1 MSTDP
6 LLGKQIDAFTVHERI
21 GQGGMASVYRAYQPS
36 VNRSVALKIIT
47 LDPALGDRDEFRA
60 RFALEAQMIAA
71 LEHIHVLPIYDYG
84 IVNNEIAYIAMR
96 LLRGGSLADR
106 LTDGPLKIE
115 TAADIFTQFA
125 RGLDYAHSKGV
136 IHRDL
141 KPSNILFDD
150 EGNAYLTDFGLA
162 KMIENSANL
171 TKSDNIVGTPA
182 YMSPEQLRGD
192 PIDTRADIYS
202 LGCILYHMLVGHSP
216 FEASESNLVA
226 VIYQHLEKAPVP
238 PSELNPLVPPEVEV
252 VVLTALNKKPD
263 DRYSTAGEMADALN
277 EALGRRL
284 STASYPIIHVDSKPK
299 LHATGKKTI
308 NRKRRRTYLVSALV
322 VLLIVLVG
330 VVSIELLCTRAPALT
345 PTPHTLIA
353 VVEVGQTAPAEEA
366 IPTTAEIA
374 AAQTRLGNRG
384 FIAYVTCNQ
393 TSQYHAAQAREMGE
407 TAARYNLPFR
417 IYDSDNEAF
426 TEISQIERARADGVT
441 GLIVCPLDAAALND
455 TLNSVQQARM
465 PLVQLTS
472 NADSYGGVLI
482 AGDDYELGLKAGR
495 IAGAIVRDE
504 RGGHANVIILDY
516 PSLEYLI
523 VRADGLEAGV
533 LELAP
538 EANIVGRYLGA
549 TAENGEQSVSRLLE
563 EGTPFDVILS
573 INDAGAYGAISA
585 LEKAGVDPSA
595 VIISSID
602 AESVARQYI
611 RSGYFMRSSI
621 AVNRQEFSETSVNAM
636 IKLLAGAT
644 VPETYLVPPGDAIT
658 RDDLLATSGPVRR
671 LD

>member
-1 MSTDP
+1 M
-6 LLGKQIDAFTVHERI
+6 GKQIDAFTVHERI

-47 LDPALGDRDEFRA
+47 LDPTLGDHDEFRA
-60 RFALEAQMIAA
+60 RFALEAQMIAS

-106 LTDGPLKIE
+106 LVDGPLKIE

-125 RGLDYAHSKGV
+125 RGLDYAHAKGV

-162 KMIENSANL
+162 KMIENSAHL

-192 PIDTRADIYS
+192 AIDTRADIYS

-238 PSELNPLVPPEVEV
+238 PSELNPLIPPEVEV
-252 VVLTALNKKPD
+252 VVLTALEKKPE
-263 DRYSTAGEMADALN
+263 DRYSTAGEMADMLN
-277 EALGRRL
+277 EALGRKL
-284 STASYPIIHVDSKPK
+284 STASYPIVHVDSKPK
-299 LHATGKKTI
+299 LRPASKKTL
-308 NRKRRRTYLVSALV
+308 NRRRRQRIYLLSAV
-322 VLLIVLVG
+322 VLLLLALVG
-330 VVSIELLCTRAPALT
+330 VIFVTTTLTRPPALT
-345 PTPHTLIA
+345 PTPHLSAA
-353 VVEVGQTAPAEEA
+353 VVQPGQTAPAEDA
-366 IPTTAEIA
+366 VPSAAEIEA
-374 AAQTRLGNRG
+374 ATARLGARG

-393 TSQYHAAQAREMGE
+393 TSQYHAALAREIGE
-407 TAARYNLPFR
+407 AAERYDLPFR

-426 TEISQIERARADGVT
+426 AEISQIERARADGVT
-441 GLIVCPLDAAALND
+441 GMIVCPLDVDALND
-455 TLNSVQQARM
+455 TLVSVQQAKL
-465 PLVQLTS
+465 PLVLMTS

-482 AGDDYELGLKAGR
+482 AGDDYQMGVKAGR
-495 IAGAIVRDE
+495 IAGAIIRDE
-504 RGGHANVIILDY
+504 LGGHANVIILDY
-516 PSLEYLI
+516 PSLDML
-523 VRADGLEAGV
+523 VMRANGLEAGL

-538 EANIVGRYLGA
+538 EAHVVGRYLGA
-549 TAENGEQSVSRLLE
+549 TAENGEQSVSRLLAD
-563 EGTPFDVILS
+563 GAPFNVILS
-573 INDAGAYGAISA
+573 INDAGSYGAITA
-585 LEKAGVDPSA
+585 LEKAGVDPSS

-602 AESVARQYI
+602 AESVAQQYI

-621 AVNRQEFSETSVNAM
+621 SVARQEFAQTSINVM
-636 IKLLAGAT
+636 VKLLAGAT
-644 VPETYLVPPGDAIT
+644 VPEIYVVPPGDAIT
-658 RDDLLATSGPVRR
+658 RDDLLATSGPARR
-671 LD
+671 VD